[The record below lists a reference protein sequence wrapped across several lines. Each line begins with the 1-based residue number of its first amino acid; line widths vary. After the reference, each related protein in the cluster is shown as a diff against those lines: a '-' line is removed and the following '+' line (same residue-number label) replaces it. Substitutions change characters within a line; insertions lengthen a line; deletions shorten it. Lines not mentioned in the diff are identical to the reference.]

1 MTKHSAGGNDQVQ
14 RGAMLTGG
22 SKNDHAAV
30 ARSDIL
36 TVAYVATTQNLPHH
50 CINYDYRASGT
61 APHPEPPQEH
71 TDTATS
77 KPSSRSRHATRA
89 REDDAHS
96 NYLVVGFF
104 IADLYLT

>member
-22 SKNDHAAV
+22 SKNDHACV

-50 CINYDYRASGT
+50 RDSRATGT
-61 APHPEPPQEH
+61 APHPDPPPEQP
-71 TDTATS
+71 DTATS
-77 KPSSRSRHATRA
+77 KPSSRSRHSTHV
-89 REDDAHS
+89 REEDAGS
-96 NYLVVGFF
+96 NYWNKPKRSRR
-104 IADLYLT
+104 